1 MNAGFLSQVLGE
13 SLHLTSEYLTHKAK
27 IALAVSRMEALEVE
41 NSKLKKDLIAVMDE
55 ANSIK
60 EKAKVL
66 GDDLRAERQLTVE
79 KDEQLQAAK
88 ERVKTVAAK
97 AMEAFQQ
104 TEEYNTVLF
113 NWYYKG
119 FELLHRYL
127 VKHSSGVDLENLDM
141 EAVDQE
147 MAADEASQSIALAK
161 DTLGDAPLPPPDDA
175 ATT

>member
-13 SLHLTSEYLTHKAK
+13 SLHLTSEYLTPKAK

-79 KDEQLQAAK
+79 KDEQL
-88 ERVKTVAAK
+88 
-97 AMEAFQQ
+97 
-104 TEEYNTVLF
+104 
-113 NWYYKG
+113 
-119 FELLHRYL
+119 
-127 VKHSSGVDLENLDM
+127 
-141 EAVDQE
+141 
-147 MAADEASQSIALAK
+147 
-161 DTLGDAPLPPPDDA
+161 
-175 ATT
+175 